1 MIPPGETQSISIEMD
16 LDLNAEH
23 QLENAQGILD
33 DMIAFRV
40 NNDRDYYIHFTGRCL
55 PTSFGQSLASLV
67 RRMRPGEGIQYD

>member
-1 MIPPGETQSISIEMD
+1 
-16 LDLNAEH
+16 
-23 QLENAQGILD
+23 
-33 DMIAFRV
+33 MIAFRV